1 MTTINQTTM
10 VPQPNIGLV
19 VARPAIR
26 VANKSTMHSIPLQLR
41 RNATKTWWQ
50 RVKNAIGE
58 WCYAHPVSQLVCC
71 FNSDEYELHQMDE
84 SIREDIRIEMLSYQ
98 SYYGKENAV
107 LASLQAARSEF
118 EYEMRTQPDVLET
131 SDGVDVVKCLEPY
144 NSEVLV
150 VPKFAAAMVCHL
162 RSRLG
167 VMRLTDVNQLL
178 VEREYHRLSRLYG
191 VRDADIAA
199 HYAHVKNAYF
209 SERVFDRVAM
219 SRRSMPRFLKWV
231 MNVDSCPVEPPQAC

>member
-1 MTTINQTTM
+1 M
-10 VPQPNIGLV
+10 
-19 VARPAIR
+19 
-26 VANKSTMHSIPLQLR
+26 
-41 RNATKTWWQ
+41 TWWQ
-50 RVKNAIGE
+50 RVKNAFGE
-58 WCYAHPVSQLVCC
+58 WCYVHPISQLVCC
-71 FNSDEYELHQMDE
+71 FNSEEYELHKMDE

-98 SYYGKENAV
+98 NYYGRENAV

-118 EYEMRTQPDVLET
+118 EYEMRTQTDVPEAIDT
-131 SDGVDVVKCLEPY
+131 EMVVKPVVLCSE
-144 NSEVLV
+144 EVLV

-167 VMRLTDVNQLL
+167 VMRMTDVNQLL

-209 SERVFDRVAM
+209 GERVFDRVAM

-231 MNVDSCPVEPPQAC
+231 MSVDTSVVEPPQAC